1 MYGLKRLLEI
11 EEERKKKRE
20 EKERIKK
27 EKETEKK
34 RLKKIEHKKKLRKKQ
49 NRRAYLKRRKVELDK
64 HKEMGDEY
72 GYYSVYITKNRKR
85 IRFVGTA
92 WWKIDAYKIYNGAI
106 EGNRKKVVFPKTV
119 ETNRKSGAHEAID
132 VKYEILL
139 VKKTQDGEETVKAF
153 RNEGG
158 KFVDNVISDWEN
170 HVIIDKDDWYV
181 EEKFGVY
188 GFHPRKDKKTYTFI
202 LKNLLLNNE
211 DVGEEMR
218 RVMVYKNKV
227 IIQYLEDF
235 DFISCYD
242 NNQAKTMYDMLQ
254 KDISKLKKKYIVFM
268 GETTSDKWID
278 RLEDKTG
285 WNRQSILHKTTAY

>member
-1 MYGLKRLLEI
+1 MYGLKKLLEI

-27 EKETEKK
+27 EKEAEKK

-72 GYYSVYITKNRKR
+72 GYYSVYITKNKKR
-85 IRFVGTA
+85 VRFVGTA
-92 WWKIDAYKIYNGAI
+92 WWKVEAYKIYNKAI
-106 EGNRKKVVFPKTV
+106 EGNRKKIVFPKTI

-139 VKKTQDGEETVKAF
+139 VKKTQNGEETIKAF
-153 RNEGG
+153 RNEDG
-158 KFVDNVISDWEN
+158 KFVDNIITDWDN
-170 HVIIDKDDWYV
+170 HIIIDKDDWFV

-202 LKNLLLNNE
+202 LKNLLLDNE
-211 DVGEEMR
+211 DVGDEMR

-242 NNQAKTMYDMLQ
+242 NNQARTMYDMLQ
-254 KDISKLKKKYIVFM
+254 TDITKLKKKYIVFM

-278 RLEDKTG
+278 KLEDKTG